1 MMNRGGFIMAV
12 LIESNGSDKQVE
24 PSEGSEF
31 SLKELQG
38 YVDGYI
44 ELVYLANGKIL
55 VVNEEGLL
63 KRLPLNNKASLL
75 ARQPIVGNVV
85 MIEPNQIS

>member
-1 MMNRGGFIMAV
+1 MAV
-12 LIESNGSDKQVE
+12 LIESNGDHEWVE